1 MLLQDNVLTN
11 GHWVP
16 SRHAEEQL
24 ELLGASASSLSMNT
38 R

>member
-1 MLLQDNVLTN
+1 MDIGFL
-11 GHWVP
+11 

-24 ELLGASASSLSMNT
+24 ELLGASVSSLSINT